1 MIEILIVSHANMA
14 TGLHSSIEL
23 ILGPMPNV
31 HSMGLFAED
40 SFDTFNEKIQAK
52 LDELKNDDGVLMF
65 VDLFGGTPCNVSA
78 LNINKEVDGVMPKVE
93 CVSGMN
99 LPMVIEAI
107 SMRDSMD
114 LNELKDYVMD
124 VGCQG
129 VKDIRHEF
137 NLSE

>member
-23 ILGPMPNV
+23 IMGEIPGIT
-31 HSMGLFAED
+31 SCGLFAED
-40 SFDTFNEKIQAK
+40 SFDTFNEKIQGE
-52 LDELKNDDGVLMF
+52 LDKLKNDDGVLMF

-107 SMRDSMD
+107 SMRDSMT
-114 LNELKDYVMD
+114 LEELKDYCMD
-124 VGCQG
+124 AGASG
-129 VKDIRHEF
+129 IKDIRHEF
-137 NLSE
+137 NLNE